1 MPIDGISPLSATS
14 ESPDPP
20 TELAHRPAV
29 TSRRTML
36 KGAAAAG
43 VGVATAGVVADIL
56 FAGPASAA
64 TTESHHGSDGSDLV
78 AHVRDAKSGH
88 IDLYVGTRQVS
99 VQDRALA
106 SRIARA
112 AK

>member
-1 MPIDGISPLSATS
+1 
-14 ESPDPP
+14 
-20 TELAHRPAV
+20 
-29 TSRRTML
+29 ML

-43 VGVATAGVVADIL
+43 VTAATAGVVADIL

-64 TTESHHGSDGSDLV
+64 STSHSSNDGGDVV
-78 AHVRDAKSGH
+78 AHVRDVRAGH

-99 VQDRALA
+99 VRDRALA
-106 SRIARA
+106 SRLARA

>member
-1 MPIDGISPLSATS
+1 MPIDGISPPSVNS
-14 ESPDPP
+14 EIPDPP
-20 TELAHRPAV
+20 TEFNPRSMV

-36 KGAAAAG
+36 KGAAATG
-43 VGVATAGVVADIL
+43 IGVATAGVVADIL

-64 TTESHHGSDGSDLV
+64 TTDNSSDDADLV
-78 AHVRDAKSGH
+78 AHVRDARTGQ

-106 SRIARA
+106 SRLARA

>member
-1 MPIDGISPLSATS
+1 MPIDGFSPLPESS
-14 ESPDPP
+14 EKPDLPAEF
-20 TELAHRPAV
+20 THRSTV

-43 VGVATAGVVADIL
+43 VGAATAGVVADIL

-64 TTESHHGSDGSDLV
+64 TRDSSSDGSDLV
-78 AHVRDAKSGH
+78 AHVRDVRSGD

-99 VQDRALA
+99 VQDRVLA
-106 SRIARA
+106 SRLARA